1 MPPHEI
7 ALGILLLLMAS
18 RSSALALRPRPH
30 FDRRRWRDAW
40 VAALFAATGLAMFAW
55 GFSTAALVA
64 VIFVSATILA
74 FIVFVLNLL
83 LGEEPIALRVLMIL
97 LFCTGLVV
105 EVCGLASLFGPI
117 R

>member
-1 MPPHEI
+1 VKPHEI

-18 RSSALALRPRPH
+18 RSSVLALRPRPY
-30 FDRRRWRDAW
+30 FEPRRWRDAW
-40 VAALFAATGLAMFAW
+40 VAALSATTGFAMFAW
-55 GFSTAALVA
+55 GFPIAALVA

-74 FIVFVLNLL
+74 FIVFILNLL
-83 LGEEPIALRVLMIL
+83 LGEEPVALRVLMIL

-105 EVCGLASLFGPI
+105 EVYGLANLFGPP